1 MSPKNRQ
8 ALEYLE
14 VRGYYTTG
22 YTKIVQPERIF
33 AVTDYFRRYW
43 VPLLKPGP
51 AWLVVALRQRCYW
64 NGQRDWCT
72 VSRETLA
79 QESGVA
85 IRTADNYLDLPLVA
99 WFVTG
104 RQARYSRTRD
114 GAKRRDWTHY
124 DLRLDEPLTPAHQAA
139 LMALAVEMAGSSQ
152 AGDPAA
158 RALDIVQQL
167 LDLPAE
173 KLLSQL
179 EKTTDPA
186 PTAPGVPL
194 PCGSGTDAVL
204 NDGLRVGD
212 LDANVVARPQ
222 TILEIIESAAGAG
235 SKIEP
240 SPALASACD
249 TLYTRI
255 VRPDKVQ
262 IASQYFRLRWLPL
275 LGAAR
280 AWLILHLRAR
290 CYLNTQELEV
300 RDMCEVDG
308 LAELVAALGVS
319 ISTVKTCL
327 AELPAGTFF
336 THMATR
342 RPAAGRVVMSFRVEM
357 IDPLTPADRQRHAE
371 MAAQTGEDDDDQQ
384 PYLAGRSPNQQSDFA
399 ESPSDQQTDF
409 AGSSPVQQSESAVT
423 FLDQKEDFAPM
434 TNQPPDF
441 ATSPS
446 GQQPDPADIDGPTN
460 GQDLHN
466 TKTLLITSEDMKT
479 YQQKVLIPPGKESQ
493 SLAAAAGPVDV
504 ILTNLQIREP
514 VLGRIQALNLPAS
527 VVLAWALEALSSEGI
542 ENKPAFLASML
553 QSGKTP
559 PPDLKL
565 LVRLTVGDWFVLV
578 KAARSLRTTGRVDLP
593 SHLAPHFE
601 ALYARFGRLDPAHWP
616 IQLPVSAEDSEKE
629 EEEPGVPLG
638 DAEAEPAERE
648 SRTENQE
655 SIWSSVLADLRTQ
668 MDPTTFDVWLKGSRV
683 ARVEGNRWTVAV
695 RSQTAA
701 DWLRHRLSEVICRT
715 AGRIA
720 GEPIE
725 IEFEVAKT

>member
-158 RALDIVQQL
+158 RALEIAQRL
-167 LDLPAE
+167 LEIPAE
-173 KLLSQL
+173 ELLRRL
-179 EKTTDPA
+179 DDTTRSPA
-186 PTAPGVPL
+186 PAPGAQP
-194 PCGSGTDAVL
+194 DA
-204 NDGLRVGD
+204 GLRVED
-212 LDANVVARPQ
+212 LNDKSIARPH
-222 TILEIIESAAGAG
+222 TILEIIEAAAAAGV
-235 SKIEP
+235 KIEP

-249 TLYTRI
+249 ALYTRI
-255 VRPDKVQ
+255 IRPDKVQ

-327 AELPAGTFF
+327 AEPPADTFFF

-371 MAAQTGEDDDDQQ
+371 MATQTGEDDDDQQ
-384 PYLAGRSPNQQSDFA
+384 PDLAGSVPVQQSDFA
-399 ESPSDQQTDF
+399 ESPSDQQTGF
-409 AGSSPVQQSESAVT
+409 AGSSPDQQSESAT
-423 FLDQKEDFAPM
+423 TCLDQKEDFAPM

-466 TKTLLITSEDMKT
+466 TKTLLITSENLKT

-493 SLAAAAGPVDV
+493 PLAAAAGPVDV

-514 VLGRIQALNLPAS
+514 VLGRILALNLPAS

-565 LVRLTVGDWFVLV
+565 LVRLTVGDWFVLA

-601 ALYARFGRLDPAHWP
+601 ALYARFGRLDLAHWP
-616 IQLPVSAEDSEKE
+616 IQLPASAEDVEE
-629 EEEPGVPLG
+629 REEEPAVSPGQAVG
-638 DAEAEPAERE
+638 GPAERE
-648 SRTENQE
+648 SGPEEEE
-655 SIWSSVLADLRTQ
+655 SMWASVLADLRTQ
-668 MDPTTFDVWLKGSRV
+668 MDPATFDLWLKGSRV
-683 ARVEGNRWTVAV
+683 ARVDGNRWTVAV

-701 DWLRHRLSEVICRT
+701 DWLRHRLSEVIQRT

-720 GEPIE
+720 GEPVE
-725 IEFEVAKT
+725 VEFEAIKT